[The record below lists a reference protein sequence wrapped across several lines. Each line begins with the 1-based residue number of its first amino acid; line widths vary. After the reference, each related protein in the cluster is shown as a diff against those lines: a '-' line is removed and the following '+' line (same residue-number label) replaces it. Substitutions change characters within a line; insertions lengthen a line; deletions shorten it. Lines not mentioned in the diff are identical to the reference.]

1 MIAEKE
7 RSRKELAR
15 LGKHIIDGMLI
26 QIFHPQSATAT
37 LIKIVA
43 VNFYH
48 YYSIFLKS

>member
-37 LIKIVA
+37 LTTT
-43 VNFYH
+43 
-48 YYSIFLKS
+48 LTTTRQL